1 MNSFFVEF
9 RLHGYAKTHAR
20 RVIWDVARKYRVRGM
35 GRSPVPHFGL
45 YPPSSTSDIRDVIR
59 TVERVGQH
67 YTLVPFSIKG
77 FGCYRS
83 TGVIYIDIEPSR
95 ELNQLRA
102 ELTYELNSALGK
114 ANQEYDFH
122 TTIAF
127 KDLGNKF
134 DSIWNYVRTQQQPD
148 IDQYLLRITVVGERR
163 RIICEYDLVLKRV
176 LNRQEA
182 LSRDWWKRTLDEMGR
197 LQGRTDVWLPLPGE
211 TRWRPLPTETRG
223 SRATAKQNVSRH
235 SFIEKWVFNIK
246 RALGL
251 K

>member
-9 RLHGYAKTHAR
+9 RLHGYAKTHAT
-20 RVIWDVARKYRVRGM
+20 RVIWDVARKYHVHGM
-35 GRSPVPHFGL
+35 GRRPVPHFGL
-45 YPPSSTSDIRDVIR
+45 YPPESTRDISDVIR
-59 TVERVGQH
+59 TVEKVGQH
-67 YTLVPFSIKG
+67 YTLVPFSMKG
-77 FGCYRS
+77 FECYES
-83 TGVIYIDIEPSR
+83 TGVIYIDIEPSPVL
-95 ELNQLRA
+95 EQLHD
-102 ELTYELNSALGK
+102 ELTYELNSALRK
-114 ANQEYDFH
+114 TNPKYDLH
-122 TTIAF
+122 ATIF
-127 KDLGNKF
+127 KGLGNKF

-148 IDQYLLRITVVGERR
+148 IDQYLLRITVLGERR

-182 LSRDWWKRTLDEMGR
+182 LSQYWWKRTLDEMRR
-197 LQGRTDVWLPLPGE
+197 LQGRTDVWRPLPGE

-235 SFIEKWVFNIK
+235 PFIEKWVFNIR